1 MGRVLAIFCSALL
14 GLSTTAAAR
23 QLAASDGPPPPATF
37 EIVPLTPD
45 QEAQLTTWLTA
56 VKKWQEYDE
65 KWRNRP
71 VHDGW
76 GRIAERRPSPA
87 APGWLPVY
95 CASVAAAGL
104 AGFEER
110 TEIACRVLDD
120 PRASF
125 AAVPP
130 PMTARLDAE
139 KPPPHSSFLTR
150 LHFDGMWS
158 TTSTNGRLYGIVGTH
173 MSLVD
178 IGRIQLF
185 GPPGVM
191 LLTVP
196 DGYGGRRVA
205 LGYTWGLSIRLG
217 DVRMGAPTK
226 NMTVFLNISK
236 VFLGSADAAAGSSRG
251 YDIVGFSIAP
261 RKRR

>member
-1 MGRVLAIFCSALL
+1 MGRVLAIFCSTFL
-14 GLSTTAAAR
+14 GLATTAAAR
-23 QLAASDGPPPPATF
+23 QLSSPDTHLATSTF

-45 QEAQLTTWLTA
+45 QDAQLTTWLAA
-56 VKKWQEYDE
+56 VKKWQQYDE

-71 VHDGW
+71 ARDGW
-76 GRIAERRPSPA
+76 GRIAERRPSPT
-87 APGWLPVY
+87 APDWLAPY

-104 AGFEER
+104 TGLEER
-110 TEIACRVLDD
+110 TEIACRVVAD

-130 PMTARLDAE
+130 PLTARLDQE
-139 KPPPHSSFLTR
+139 KPSHSSFFSR

-178 IGRIQLF
+178 IGRIQIF

-191 LLTVP
+191 LLTIP

-205 LGYTWGLSIRLG
+205 IGYTWGLSIRLG
-217 DVRMGAPTK
+217 DVRMNAPTK

-236 VFLGSADAAAGSSRG
+236 VFLGSTDTAAGSSRG
-251 YDIVGFSIAP
+251 YDIVGFSIAR
-261 RKRR
+261 RKKR